1 MSPNLPH
8 PILKRLQIVP
18 AVIPAFT
25 IIYEIAHLISVSS
38 GSRTNN
44 VFATSTYTIYWYFS
58 HEYFGVPRL
67 QIEEF
72 LRKSSCVLNKYNGL
86 LSLHKHTCIME
97 TEFNIWVKDDTFN
110 KKKISTLLK
119 AKIETSSFRVYK
131 KAPQCL
137 IKHLILSGGF
147 HGSDEKKKGSFT
159 LIR

>member
-18 AVIPAFT
+18 TVKPAFT

-58 HEYFGVPRL
+58 HRYFGVPHL

-72 LRKSSCVLNKYNGL
+72 LRKSSCVLNKNKCL
-86 LSLHKHTCIME
+86 LSLHKHIME
-97 TEFNIWVKDDTFN
+97 TEFNIWVEDDIFN

-137 IKHLILSGGF
+137 IKHQILSGGF
-147 HGSDEKKKGSFT
+147 HGSDEKKKV
-159 LIR
+159 

>member
-1 MSPNLPH
+1 M
-8 PILKRLQIVP
+8 
-18 AVIPAFT
+18 IPAFT
-25 IIYEIAHLISVSS
+25 IIYEIAHLISASS

-44 VFATSTYTIYWYFS
+44 VFATSTNTIYWYFS
-58 HEYFGVPRL
+58 HGYFGVPHL

-72 LRKSSCVLNKYNGL
+72 LRKSSCVLNQYKCF
-86 LSLHKHTCIME
+86 LSLHKHIME

-147 HGSDEKKKGSFT
+147 HGSDEKNQSSYEQLVNVKD
-159 LIR
+159 LL

>member
-1 MSPNLPH
+1 MFL
-8 PILKRLQIVP
+8 LLQHIQY
-18 AVIPAFT
+18 T
-25 IIYEIAHLISVSS
+25 GISVIS
-38 GSRTNN
+38 
-44 VFATSTYTIYWYFS
+44 
-58 HEYFGVPRL
+58 EYFGVPRL

-72 LRKSSCVLNKYNGL
+72 LRKSSCVLNKYNCL

-97 TEFNIWVKDDTFN
+97 TEFNIWVKDDTFNSFN

>member
-1 MSPNLPH
+1 MSSNLPH

-18 AVIPAFT
+18 TVKPAFT

-58 HEYFGVPRL
+58 HRYFGVPHL

-72 LRKSSCVLNKYNGL
+72 LRKSSCVLNKNKCL
-86 LSLHKHTCIME
+86 LSLHKHIME

-137 IKHLILSGGF
+137 IKHQILSGGF
-147 HGSDEKKKGSFT
+147 HGSDEKKKV
-159 LIR
+159 